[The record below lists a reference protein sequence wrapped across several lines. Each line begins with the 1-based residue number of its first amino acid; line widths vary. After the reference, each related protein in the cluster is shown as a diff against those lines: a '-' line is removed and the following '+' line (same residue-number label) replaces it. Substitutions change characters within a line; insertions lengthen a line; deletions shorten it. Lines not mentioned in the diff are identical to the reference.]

1 MWHPDCDA
9 AFKSWVYDEYSRW
22 RGDWEASY
30 GRQPGDYSLLF
41 DYTYPDADARQGFIE
56 RLCSGCEP
64 GPGYIYLASLTLAG
78 YFQTFLT
85 TNFDDLIND
94 ALFRYAGINPMV
106 CAFDSQ
112 VSSIRLQSPRP
123 KIIKLHGDYLF
134 NNLRN
139 VGSEVARLDR
149 NMEDK
154 FGRTCESYGLIV
166 MGYSGEDQ
174 SVMAPLRA
182 MLHSRDRLRHGLHWC
197 VYSPPSENRESVEI
211 PEDLYRM
218 WEQYPD
224 KVHLYDTGTFDTVM
238 EDFYFGCRCAPPQE
252 LAQPEERALYARLR
266 DGIENADQ
274 TWQLTSRF
282 SNLLGRFRE
291 AAMNPPSEV
300 LKLLD
305 EADQEHLKGQE
316 KCKAKDFSGARPHFE
331 TAISKSTEA
340 LSKAKA
346 NEKQKVRAF
355 RRRSGAGSGIS
366 EIILRQSGHESAA
379 TLNAARSQEFR
390 DFATKARDD
399 AREGLEFDSKIASL
413 PELRGHRLNL
423 WFNGLISY
431 AYLLDSA
438 SPIPTAELIEA
449 LAWLE
454 NMTGDELRGE
464 EYVGYLEK
472 EIGGPALLV
481 ALRNFDREPTP
492 KETKPSESAGL
503 Q

>member
-1 MWHPDCDA
+1 MGNVRSVPVRKMRQSGTLVDLVAGMPMKDPRYALFLGAGASVSSGIPTAMQLCTQWKRRVFLDCSRRAMWHPDCDT
-9 AFKSWVYDEYSRW
+9 AFKDWISNEYSLW

-30 GRQPGDYSLLF
+30 GRQPGDYSRLF
-41 DYTYPDADARQGFIE
+41 DYAYPDADARQGFIE
-56 RLCSGCEP
+56 RRCSGCEP

-123 KIIKLHGDYLF
+123 KIVKLHGDYLF

-154 FGRTCESYGLIV
+154 FGRTCGSYGLIV
-166 MGYSGEDQ
+166 IGYNGEDQ

-182 MLHSRDRLRHGLHWC
+182 MLHSRDRLTHGLHWC
-197 VYSPPSENRESVEI
+197 VYSAPSDNRESVDI

-238 EDFYFGCRCAPPQE
+238 EDFYCGCRCSPPQE

-274 TWQLTSRF
+274 TWQLTPRF
-282 SNLLGRFRE
+282 SNLLGVFRE
-291 AAMNPPSEV
+291 AATNPPSGI
-300 LKLLD
+300 LKL
-305 EADQEHLKGQE
+305 
-316 KCKAKDFSGARPHFE
+316 
-331 TAISKSTEA
+331 
-340 LSKAKA
+340 
-346 NEKQKVRAF
+346 
-355 RRRSGAGSGIS
+355 
-366 EIILRQSGHESAA
+366 
-379 TLNAARSQEFR
+379 
-390 DFATKARDD
+390 
-399 AREGLEFDSKIASL
+399 
-413 PELRGHRLNL
+413 
-423 WFNGLISY
+423 
-431 AYLLDSA
+431 
-438 SPIPTAELIEA
+438 
-449 LAWLE
+449 
-454 NMTGDELRGE
+454 
-464 EYVGYLEK
+464 
-472 EIGGPALLV
+472 
-481 ALRNFDREPTP
+481 
-492 KETKPSESAGL
+492 
-503 Q
+503 